1 MCLTDLSGCELIS
14 LASIFSI
21 TIAKN
26 LSNEEISIL
35 GDSFSDKSLLCAGDN
50 LSLISSNSTYIK
62 NTRKC

>member
-35 GDSFSDKSLLCAGDN
+35 GDFFSAVGDN
-50 LSLISSNSTYIK
+50 LSLISSNSSGN
-62 NTRKC
+62 NT

>member
-35 GDSFSDKSLLCAGDN
+35 GDFFSAVGDN
-50 LSLISSNSTYIK
+50 LSLISSNSSEN
-62 NTRKC
+62 NTTK